1 MRGISLILLVT
12 LIMTLAGACSSSSAS
27 QDEQSDGTAGGTVS
41 APQLGITPGTPRSR
55 AGETGQRVRPP
66 SELVVTID
74 NCTWEPVEAGGPVEL
89 NLTFTIQNNAPESLF
104 STYRVQNSTG
114 SIFRPKGFDSSIT
127 IYTKESDGRTLHTDK
142 FEVGATDLELVIAG
156 QRRTTD
162 KIPLD
167 NCTGP

>member
-1 MRGISLILLVT
+1 MRGISLVLLLT
-12 LIMTLAGACSSSSAS
+12 SIMTLAGACGGSSAS
-27 QDEQSDGTAGGTVS
+27 QDEQGTGAAGGTVD

-74 NCTWEPVEAGGPVEL
+74 NCTWEPVEAGGPAEL

-104 STYRVQNSTG
+104 ATYRVQNGTG

-127 IYTKESDGRTLHTDK
+127 IYTTESDSRTINTDK
-142 FEVGATDLELVIAG
+142 FEVGSTDLQLVIAG

-162 KIPLD
+162 IIPLD
-167 NCTGP
+167 NCTRP